1 MTAPLDAARVG
12 KLLLKIEA
20 GLHRSGW
27 DNPDLPKLVAL
38 ERTTSG
44 LRSVKVPVSVG
55 EPAGEYL
62 LHIANMLARTDELTR
77 TVVGSLATPTF
88 YGTAFITEAWMIE
101 TTPDVERS
109 SRPRYLKDDPTSIEV
124 RSLMA
129 ITVDGH
135 IVFVLRKRGQKP
147 QIQDTGEHGGK
158 IASALLAINK
168 IVAAVMPDGAQY
180 LEDLNAVVLANRTP

>member
-1 MTAPLDAARVG
+1 MTTSLDAARVG

-27 DNPDLPKLVAL
+27 DNPELPKLIAL

-44 LRSVKVPVSVG
+44 LRSVKVPVTVG
-55 EPAGEYL
+55 DPPGEYL
-62 LHIANMLARTDELTR
+62 MHIAQMLARTDELTR
-77 TVVGSLATPTF
+77 TVVSSLATPTF

-101 TTPDVERS
+101 IAPDVDRS
-109 SRPRYLKDDPTSIEV
+109 TRPRYLKDDPNRIEA
-124 RSLMA
+124 RSLMGL
-129 ITVDGH
+129 TVTGQ

-147 QIQDTGEHGGK
+147 QIQDMGEHGGK

-168 IVAAVMPDGAQY
+168 IVAAAMPDGSQY
-180 LEDLNAVVLANRTP
+180 LEDLNAVVLSNRT